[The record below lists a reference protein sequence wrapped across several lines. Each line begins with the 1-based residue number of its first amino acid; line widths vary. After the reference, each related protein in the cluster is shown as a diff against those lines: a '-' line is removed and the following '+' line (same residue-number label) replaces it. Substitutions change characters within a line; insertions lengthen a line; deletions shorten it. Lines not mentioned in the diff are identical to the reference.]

1 MRDFDFDF
9 RVRRPGAEVGR
20 WVEQV
25 WYARGTVP
33 YRRELIAPT
42 GSTVVLLVLGD
53 PIRETTAAGRE
64 LESDR
69 GLVIGP
75 HTAPVENA
83 PLGETHALGVVTT
96 SIGCL
101 AVTGLRP
108 ASLRGRVV
116 GLDEAGGGL
125 PTLRE
130 RLEPRRGDDPEA
142 LLDLVVDHVETHL
155 RSVDHHAA
163 AGVLRTERAVA
174 RLEADPR
181 LPIGELARELGVSH
195 AQLDREF
202 SRVVGLPPRA
212 LTRLLLLRRI
222 LADLDPR
229 HEVSWAE
236 LAARHGWAD
245 QAHLSRDFKRHTGV
259 SPRRYLEI
267 QRALPDRQDAP
278 GFTPDLSEP
287 R

>member
-1 MRDFDFDF
+1 MHAFDFDF
-9 RVRRPGAEVGR
+9 RVRRPGGEVGR

-33 YRRELIAPT
+33 YKRELIAPT

-53 PIRETTAAGRE
+53 PIRETTAAGRT

-96 SIGCL
+96 RVGCL
-101 AVTGLRP
+101 PVTGLRP
-108 ASLRGRVV
+108 AVLRGRVV
-116 GLDEAGGGL
+116 ALDVTGGGL

-130 RLEPRRGDDPEA
+130 RLACRRDENPEA
-142 LLDLVVDHVETHL
+142 LLDLVVDHLAAHL
-155 RSVDHHAA
+155 RSVDRDPSAV
-163 AGVLRTERAVA
+163 VLRTERAVA

-181 LPIGELARELGVSH
+181 LAIGELARELGVSH

-212 LTRLLLLRRI
+212 LARLLLLRRV
-222 LADLDPR
+222 LAHLDPW
-229 HEVSWAE
+229 HEISWAD

-259 SPRRYLEI
+259 SPSRYLEI
-267 QRALPDRQDAP
+267 QRALPRRQDAP